1 MRIFIKSDGFT
12 LIETLV
18 ALLILA
24 FALLALAGLMVTTT
38 RNNSF
43 GGRMTEAATFAQ
55 SKLEEFQAMPTDD
68 ILSGNDQKNGSG
80 TPGIQYSRSWNVI
93 TTTNLDEKWV
103 KKEITLTINW
113 TDMYNRS
120 ITVVSVIRRPLT

>member
-1 MRIFIKSDGFT
+1 MKTFIKSGGFT

-24 FALLALAGLMVTTT
+24 FALLALAGLMATTT

-55 SKLEEFQAMPTDD
+55 SKLEELQAMPTDS
-68 ILSGNDQKNGSG
+68 ILSGNDQTKGSG
-80 TPGIQYSRSWNVI
+80 TPGIQYVRSWNVV

-103 KKEITLTINW
+103 KKDITLTINW
-113 TDMYNRS
+113 TDTYNRS